1 MFKIKKQTTMTE
13 NVIVRLVL
21 SVAFLAL
28 LGPRVKALAD
38 MEVSV
43 LEDHRVVYSSPKV
56 QTKFQSA
63 AK

>member
-1 MFKIKKQTTMTE
+1 MTE